1 MLSQSIS
8 SVNSKLTTTLSP
20 VLFTDRILAS
30 WPGENLVINGEGPTN
45 LSFGTNA
52 LNPHAGSVNSFK
64 QPFDLFDPL
73 NLLLLIDTMTPL
85 NDRIDE

>member
-1 MLSQSIS
+1 M
-8 SVNSKLTTTLSP
+8 NSKLTTTLSP

-30 WPGENLVINGEGPTN
+30 WPGKNFVINGEGLTD

-52 LNPHAGSVNSFK
+52 LNPHAGSINSFK

-73 NLLLLIDTMTPL
+73 NLLLLIDTMIPL
-85 NDRIDE
+85 NYMIDE